1 MFLQNNT
8 NTNTSGKIIENASE
22 VTNVA
27 YGSINNLL
35 TSMVEKLPL
44 IAAGIVVLIFF
55 WILGKILKS
64 IFLSTSSRT
73 KLDNRLR
80 ILFSR
85 LITITIFVLGFFTAL
100 TIIIPNFSFGQL
112 IAGLGFTSFIVG
124 FATKDILNNLLSGV
138 LILWK
143 QPFHIGDYIFIKDK
157 QGEVKY
163 IGVRATRLGMD
174 DGEQILIPNGEM
186 YSNALVI
193 RSAGA
198 HRRMRLKISIGY
210 EAKVQEA
217 KALILKVL
225 QRMETIVSEPTPSV
239 YVTDLTADGIN
250 LSVYFWV
257 DTKANRPLK
266 VFDEVAMGI
275 NRELREA
282 KIDLYPSSPMIL
294 KNEGNI
300 DLLSEDKEN
309 KEDKDDKK
317 EMF

>member
-1 MFLQNNT
+1 MLLQNSNT
-8 NTNTSGKIIENASE
+8 NAPEKIIQNASE

-27 YGSINNLL
+27 YGSINDLIN
-35 TSMVEKLPL
+35 SIVGHLPL
-44 IAAGIVVLIFF
+44 VAAGIVVIIFF
-55 WILGKILKS
+55 WIFGKIIKAL
-64 IFLSTSSRT
+64 FLSTSKRT
-73 KLDNRLR
+73 HLDERLK

-85 LITITIFVLGFFTAL
+85 LIGVSIFIIGFFTAL

-198 HRRMRLKISIGY
+198 FRRMRLKISIGY
-210 EAKVQEA
+210 KSNVQKAKS
-217 KALILKVL
+217 LILNVL
-225 QRMETIVSEPTPSV
+225 ENSESIVPEPQPSV
-239 YVTDLTADGIN
+239 YVTDLNPDGIN

-257 DTKANRPLK
+257 DTKSNSPLK
-266 VFDEVAMGI
+266 TFDGAAMGI
-275 NRELREA
+275 NRRLREA
-282 KIDLYPSSPMIL
+282 KISIYPPHPVIL
-294 KNEGNI
+294 KNEDNI
-300 DLLSEDKEN
+300 DLSGDDDE
-309 KEDKDDKK
+309 KDD
-317 EMF
+317 F

>member
-1 MFLQNNT
+1 MILMFLQNSNT
-8 NTNTSGKIIENASE
+8 NAPEKIIENASE
-22 VTNVA
+22 VTQTA
-27 YGSINNLL
+27 YNSIDNLL
-35 TSMVEKLPL
+35 NSIVAELPL
-44 IAAGIVVLIFF
+44 IAAGIVVMFFF
-55 WILGKILKS
+55 WILGKIIKA
-64 IFLSTSSRT
+64 IFLSTSKRT
-73 KLDNRLR
+73 HLDERLR

-85 LITITIFVLGFFTAL
+85 LIGVTIFVVGFFTAL

-186 YSNALVI
+186 YSNALTI

-198 HRRMRLKISIGY
+198 YRRMRLKISIGY
-210 EAKVQEA
+210 ESKVQEA
-217 KALILKVL
+217 KSIILKVL
-225 QRMETIVSEPTPSV
+225 ENMETIVNEPNPGV
-239 YVTDLTADGIN
+239 YVTDLNADGIN

-257 DTKANRPLK
+257 DTDKNSPLK
-266 VFDEVAMGI
+266 TFDEAAMGI

-282 KIDLYPSSPMIL
+282 KIGLYPPSPVIL
-294 KNEGNI
+294 KNEDNI
-300 DLLSEDKEN
+300 DFSS
-309 KEDKDDKK
+309 DDKK
-317 EMF
+317 EDF

>member
-1 MFLQNNT
+1 MFLQNSNT
-8 NTNTSGKIIENASE
+8 NTAGKIMENASD
-22 VTNVA
+22 VTTTA
-27 YGSINNLL
+27 YSSINNILN
-35 TSMVEKLPL
+35 SIVAQLPL

-55 WILGKILKS
+55 WILGKIIKA
-64 IFLSTSSRT
+64 IFLSTSKRT
-73 KLDNRLR
+73 HLDERLR

-85 LITITIFVLGFFTAL
+85 LISVSIFVIGFFTAL

-112 IAGLGFTSFIVG
+112 VAGLGFTSFIVG

-198 HRRMRLKISIGY
+198 YRRMRLKISIGY
-210 EAKVQEA
+210 KSKVQEA
-217 KALILKVL
+217 KSIILKVL
-225 QRMETIVSEPTPSV
+225 ERMETTVSEPAPSV
-239 YVTDLTADGIN
+239 YVTDLNADGIN

-257 DTKANRPLK
+257 DTDKNSPLK
-266 VFDEVAMGI
+266 VFDEAAMGI

-282 KIDLYPSSPMIL
+282 SIGLYPPMPMVI
-294 KNEGNI
+294 KNEDSVDI
-300 DLLSEDKEN
+300 TSEN
-309 KEDKDDKK
+309 KKEDL
-317 EMF
+317 

>member
-1 MFLQNNT
+1 MFLQNSNT
-8 NTNTSGKIIENASE
+8 KATEKILENASE
-22 VTNVA
+22 VTGTA
-27 YGSINNLL
+27 YSSINNIYN
-35 TSMVEKLPL
+35 SIIAELPL
-44 IAAGIVVLIFF
+44 IAAGFVVLIFF
-55 WILGKILKS
+55 WILGKIIKAV
-64 IFLSTSSRT
+64 FLSTSKRT
-73 KLDNRLR
+73 HLDERLR

-85 LITITIFVLGFFTAL
+85 LISVSIFVIGFFTAL

-112 IAGLGFTSFIVG
+112 VAGLGFTSFIVG

-210 EAKVQEA
+210 ESKVSDA
-217 KALILKVL
+217 KALILRVL
-225 QRMETIVSEPTPSV
+225 EQMETIVNEPAPSV

-257 DTKANRPLK
+257 DTNKNSPLK
-266 VFDEVAMGI
+266 TFDEAAVGI

-282 KIDLYPSSPMIL
+282 DIGLYPPTPMIL
-294 KNEGNI
+294 KNEDNI
-300 DLLSEDKEN
+300 DLSLDN
-309 KEDKDDKK
+309 KKDN
-317 EMF
+317 F